1 MKTILTTSGPRRIAT
16 YRTATIAGLTVL
28 IHPAVLP
35 RTGEVCTD
43 PRTGLSY
50 GGGPDKVRRT
60 VAHLGLES
68 VRDYVAG
75 HDDAPAPTDD
85 IPVAEQWS
93 GKAPAAKHDVHTV
106 ATAIVHAADAP
117 GSWIPAIVSALSSR
131 TGRLKAKAPADD
143 LGKAAWNG
151 LQPNPWKVQFGSCF
165 LRGEAAEILAHL
177 AKHAWPAWLDSDAKA
192 LQDLGVW
199 R

>member
-1 MKTILTTSGPRRIAT
+1 MKTILTGSGPKRIAI
-16 YRTATIAGLTVL
+16 YRTAKVAGLDVL
-28 IHPAVLP
+28 VHPAVLP
-35 RTGEVCTD
+35 GTGETCTD
-43 PRTGLSY
+43 PRTGLAFGS
-50 GGGPDKVRRT
+50 PAKARAT
-60 VAHLGLES
+60 VKRLGL
-68 VRDYVAG
+68 DYALAQVACYS
-75 HDDAPAPTDD
+75 DAPAPTDD
-85 IPVAEQWS
+85 IPVAEQWG
-93 GKAPAAKHDVHTV
+93 GKTPTAKHDVHTV
-106 ATAIVHAADAP
+106 AAAIVHAADAP

-151 LQPNPWKVQFGSCF
+151 LQPNPWKVQFGACF

-192 LQDLGVW
+192 LQDLSVW